1 MSRRVHVRYHSNT
14 NSDTVMNTALK
25 IACVLALVGVVGCH
39 SDNEAQQEEP
49 VKYIVTTPLRKDTS
63 FIREYVCQIHAIQ
76 HIELRALE
84 RGYLESILV
93 DEGQLVRKGQQM
105 FQITPIVYQAEF
117 QKAQAEAKVAE
128 IEYENTKALNDKN
141 VVSKNELA
149 MAKARFDHAKAEM
162 AIAQAHLQ
170 FTKISAPF
178 TGIMDR
184 LHVRH
189 GSLLSEGDM
198 LASLADNS
206 SMWVYFN
213 VPEAQYL
220 NFKEH
225 ISKDSTVKVGLR
237 MANNKLFRYMG
248 EVTTIEADFN
258 NETGNIAFRAT
269 FPNPDGLLRHGETGS
284 IQMTE
289 PIPNALL
296 IPQKASFEVLD
307 KKYIYVIGKDNAVH
321 SRQIKIRA
329 ELQHLYVV
337 EGGVE
342 EGDKILIEGIRKV
355 KENEKITYTMVPPE
369 QAIKNLELEAE

>member
-1 MSRRVHVRYHSNT
+1 
-14 NSDTVMNTALK
+14 MNTVLK
-25 IACVLALVGVVGCH
+25 IVCVLALAGVVGCRQEH
-39 SDNEAQQEEP
+39 EAQEEES

-63 FIREYVCQIHAIQ
+63 LIREYVCQIHAIQ

-93 DEGQLVRKGQQM
+93 DEGQLVKKGQQM
-105 FQITPIVYQAEF
+105 FQITPVVYQAEF

-128 IEYENTKALNDKN
+128 IEYENTKTLNEKN

-149 MAKARFDHAKAEM
+149 MAKARFDQAKAEM
-162 AIAQAHLQ
+162 ALAQAHLQ

-220 NFKEH
+220 NYKEH

-237 MANNKLFRYMG
+237 MANNKIFNHMG

-269 FPNPDGLLRHGETGS
+269 FPNPEGLLRHGETGS

-289 PIPNALL
+289 PIKNALL

-307 KKYIYVIGKDNAVH
+307 KKFIYVIGKDNAVH

-337 EGGVE
+337 DGGVE

-355 KENEKITYTMVPPE
+355 KENEKIQYQLVPPE